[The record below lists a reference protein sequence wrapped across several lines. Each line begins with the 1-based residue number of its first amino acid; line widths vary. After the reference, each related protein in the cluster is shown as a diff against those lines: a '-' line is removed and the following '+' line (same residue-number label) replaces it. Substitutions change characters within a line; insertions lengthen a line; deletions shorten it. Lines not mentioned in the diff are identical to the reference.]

1 MIYKIKTNEITKLD
15 TSDLKVDLDGSF
27 VVGLLSVEEFF
38 NYVEKE
44 KLSKSVINELNSNED
59 LLKNTLYVSENYSF
73 GKMSILNKDNILG
86 NKDTI
91 AFYISD
97 SLFLTVVIVDDDSSC
112 ENAFNKT
119 IENLNLKNPSLGKV
133 ISSYLKNLILEQN
146 DVLYNLQR
154 KVENLDE
161 RILHSRKDDFTFEI
175 ADLNHEL
182 LSLYGYYEQLIE
194 LGVSLMENDN
204 DIIEEEQLMY
214 IRTFVNR
221 ADRYLDQVKLLREY
235 VVQVRES
242 YQAQLDLGMNNVM
255 KVLTVLTAIFS
266 PLALITGWYGMN
278 FKHMPELEWKYSYL
292 GLIVFCV
299 ILVILLIRFLNK
311 NDMTK

>member
-1 MIYKIKTNEITKLD
+1 M
-15 TSDLKVDLDGSF
+15 
-27 VVGLLSVEEFF
+27 
-38 NYVEKE
+38 
-44 KLSKSVINELNSNED
+44 
-59 LLKNTLYVSENYSF
+59 
-73 GKMSILNKDNILG
+73 
-86 NKDTI
+86 
-91 AFYISD
+91 
-97 SLFLTVVIVDDDSSC
+97 
-112 ENAFNKT
+112 
-119 IENLNLKNPSLGKV
+119 

-146 DVLYNLQR
+146 EVLYNLQR
-154 KVENLDE
+154 RVENLDE

>member
-1 MIYKIKTNEITKLD
+1 MIYKIKTNEISKLD
-15 TSDLKVDLDGSF
+15 ANTLNVESDDSF

-146 DVLYNLQR
+146 EVLYNLQR
-154 KVENLDE
+154 RVENLDE